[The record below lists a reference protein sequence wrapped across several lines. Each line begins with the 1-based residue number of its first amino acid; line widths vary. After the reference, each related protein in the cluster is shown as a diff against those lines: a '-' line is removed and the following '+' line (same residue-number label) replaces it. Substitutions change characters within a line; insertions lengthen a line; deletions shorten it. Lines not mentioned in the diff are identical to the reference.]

1 VTKRLGCPSCK
12 YPQLVFADHGVITDC
27 PWCETPLIV
36 QADVV
41 GHSLRE
47 RAPIVDRLTVDLAL
61 AHLRPEAT

>member
-1 VTKRLGCPSCK
+1 MTRLSCPHCK
-12 YPQLVFADHGVITDC
+12 FPQLVFAEHGLVVDC
-27 PWCETPLIV
+27 AWCQSGLVV

-47 RAPIVDRLTVDLAL
+47 RAPIVTEADIDLAL